1 MLKYLM
7 RRFLLTASLALI
19 CAPAVAEPTKT
30 DAFNA
35 AAAWT
40 EFTDLL
46 RTEYG
51 YLHGPGVDGDAILAA
66 FQDRAVNTTTPDAFI
81 DVLQLVAHN
90 FADPHFIVGPLNDA
104 DYDVFPTNSDMV
116 GRYEGGLPTIVDT
129 RTGGD
134 AQARGVPVGATILT
148 IDGLPPP
155 AAIELVMGRPVGDLS
170 ERQRNAALNI
180 ALAGK
185 RKQRRAL
192 ATRTAAG
199 RTRFD
204 LAPARD
210 ATVERAK
217 HPVLAVRQV
226 SDVTVLRLNN
236 SLGDNTLI
244 DHFRAAVADARGAG
258 AIVVDLRNTPSGG
271 NTTVARAIMGHFV
284 TEPRPYQMHVVPS
297 EQRRFGV
304 ERRFVEYV
312 MPREPHFAGKV
323 VVLGGHWTG
332 SMGEGLMVGFDA
344 LGIPTAG
351 SDLAD
356 LLGGLHNEDLT
367 LSGARLDIGEE
378 QLFHVDGTPREAFR
392 PKLFFAREEADGD
405 DDPLLDAAIR
415 SLSAP

>member
-1 MLKYLM
+1 M
-7 RRFLLTASLALI
+7 
-19 CAPAVAEPTKT
+19 AEPNQMNVF
-30 DAFNA
+30 DAV
-35 AAAWT
+35 AAWT
-40 EFTDLL
+40 EFTELL
-46 RTEYG
+46 HTEYG

-66 FQDRAVNTTTPDAFI
+66 FHDRAVSTTTPDTFI

-104 DYDVFPTNSDMV
+104 DYDVFPTNSDIV
-116 GRYEGGLPTIVDT
+116 GRYESGRPIVVDT

-134 AQARGVPVGATILT
+134 AQAKGVPVGGTIMM
-148 IDGLPPP
+148 IDGLTPA

-170 ERQRNAALNI
+170 ERQRDAGLNI
-180 ALAGK
+180 ALVGQ

-192 ATRTAAG
+192 VTRTAAG
-199 RTRFD
+199 RARFD

-217 HPVLAVRQV
+217 QPVVAVRRV
-226 SDVTVLRLNN
+226 GDVTVLRVNN

-244 DHFRAAVADARGAG
+244 DVFRTAVAKAQGSS

-356 LLGGLHNEDLT
+356 LLGGLYNENLT
-367 LSGARLDIGEE
+367 LSGARVDIGEE

-392 PKLFFAREEADGD
+392 PKLFSDREEADGD

-415 SLSAP
+415 SLNDP